1 MNEIPFI
8 IKNLSLSS
16 ILSGLD
22 KTLNVV
28 NQVIPMYQKIRPLLD
43 NSKDLLNIIN
53 SINNTHKEEDTN
65 VIKKV
70 DNNLPTF
77 FQ

>member
-1 MNEIPFI
+1 MNEIPLI

-28 NQVIPMYQKIRPLLD
+28 NQIIPMYQKIRPLLN

-53 SINNTHKEEDTN
+53 NINNNSIDDTKKE
-65 VIKKV
+65 IKKV